1 MFVYADGLFVEHKSR
16 NGENRDF
23 HSVSLLDMGGFYRN
37 FNFVGNLEDF
47 DNLKQNDS
55 CSIILKLRFGKEKE
69 AYIVKGVDV
78 VSIKKK

>member
-1 MFVYADGLFVEHKSR
+1 MFVYSDGLFVEHKSKS
-16 NGENRDF
+16 GENRDF
-23 HSVSLLDMGGFYRN
+23 HSVSVLDMGGFYRN

-47 DNLKQNDS
+47 ENLKQNDA

-69 AYIVKGVDV
+69 SYIVKGVDV

>member
-1 MFVYADGLFVEHKSR
+1 MFVYADGLFVEHKLR

>member
-1 MFVYADGLFVEHKSR
+1 MFVYSDGLFVEHKSR
-16 NGENRDF
+16 SGENRDF
-23 HSVSLLDMGGFYRN
+23 HSVSILDMGGFYRN

-69 AYIVKGVDV
+69 AYLVKGVDV

>member
-1 MFVYADGLFVEHKSR
+1 MFVYSDGLFVEHKSKS
-16 NGENRDF
+16 GENRDF
-23 HSVSLLDMGGFYRN
+23 HSVSVLDMGGFYRN

-47 DNLKQNDS
+47 ENLKHNVA

-69 AYIVKGVDV
+69 SYIVKGVDV

>member
-1 MFVYADGLFVEHKSR
+1 MFVYSDGLFVEHKSR
-16 NGENRDF
+16 SGENRDF
-23 HSVSLLDMGGFYRN
+23 HSVSILDMGGFYRN

>member
-1 MFVYADGLFVEHKSR
+1 MFVYSDGLFVEHKSR
-16 NGENRDF
+16 SCENRDY
-23 HSVSLLDMGGFYRN
+23 HSVSILDMGGFYRN